1 MTVSDDEALNHIE
14 KHSDEVRR
22 QIARAHARLYDRERQ
37 RREDRRAYAREY
49 YANNREQLLEYNRRN
64 RAERR
69 ERDPDRYR
77 ALNRATAKRWRD
89 RHKDVENAKQRAK
102 YHRNPQPELERRARY
117 YAEHAEE
124 IKAKRRERY
133 AADKEKARAR
143 QQALRDREK
152 RRRDAGLPVRRLHP
166 VDPASIRAHAE
177 AADEFFARPRSGA
190 DMQRIRDQ
198 DLPTPPEWMETWQR
212 DCRRA
217 RAAYHLAEQR
227 EELARL
233 QKELDRPRPGPK
245 PRPRLTAQQIE
256 EARLDAIGRRVNDR
270 LRRREPHSR
279 AQDRDP
285 AAPHSMLNPTITM
298 GMNR

>member
-1 MTVSDDEALNHIE
+1 MTVSDDEALDRIDE
-14 KHSDEVRR
+14 HSDEVRR
-22 QIARAHARLYDRERQ
+22 QIARAQARLYDRERQ

-49 YANNREQLLEYNRRN
+49 YAKNREQQLEYQRQQRKTQ
-64 RAERR
+64 R
-69 ERDPDRYR
+69 EKDPERYR
-77 ALNRATAKRWRD
+77 ELRRARAKRWRD
-89 RHKDVENAKQRAK
+89 RHKETENARKRAQ
-102 YHRNPQPELERRARY
+102 YRRDPQPALERRARY

-133 AADKEKARAR
+133 AANKQKALAQ

-166 VDPASIRAHAE
+166 VDPAGIRAHAE
-177 AADEFFARPRSGA
+177 AADEFFARPRSRA

-198 DLPTPPEWMETWQR
+198 DLPTPPEWVDAWQR

-233 QKELDRPRPGPK
+233 HKELDRARPGPK
-245 PRPRLTAQQIE
+245 PKPRLTAAQIE
-256 EARLDAIGRRVNDR
+256 EARLDAIGRQVNDR
-270 LRRREPHSR
+270 LRREPRRRPH
-279 AQDRDP
+279 DGDP
-285 AAPHSMLNPTITM
+285 AAPHPILTPTTTM